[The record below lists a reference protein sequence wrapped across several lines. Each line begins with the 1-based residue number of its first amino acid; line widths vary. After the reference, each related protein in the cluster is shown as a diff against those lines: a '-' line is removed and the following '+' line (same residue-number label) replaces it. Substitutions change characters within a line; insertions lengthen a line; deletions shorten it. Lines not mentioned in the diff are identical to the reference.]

1 MLRALCSAA
10 LLIAFVWVA
19 SFVTAPSAAA
29 QTSPLTIDQ
38 IMQEPETWIGDWP
51 AAIRWSEDGQT
62 LYFEWNPEGRFPSD
76 SLYKVARDGGVAVK
90 VPPEERRQH
99 KPLFDGWHHGE
110 HVYTADFERKVY
122 AQDGDLFVYD
132 RPSDAVTRL
141 TDTRARESSPRF
153 DPAGER
159 VLFRQ
164 EDNLFARHLNTGQIQ
179 QLTDLRSGRDR
190 PEPAPS
196 EQEAF
201 LEDQQLELFETIREQ
216 QEDEEQREA
225 AQERERAAENPP
237 PTFYYGDQ
245 RLQQLR
251 IDPTERFV
259 SFTLNTPGD
268 ADQTQVID
276 YVTESGYADIRRSR
290 PKVGDER
297 GTASLHV
304 QDLQRDTTYQVDL
317 HQLPGAYDVPQYMQA
332 QGIELDST
340 AAKRDLYAFGPYWSG
355 DGAYAVVEVRARDNK
370 DRWIARLDAA
380 SGTLTVLDRQHDDAW
395 IAGPGISWYGG
406 PSDMGWVPDPGSES
420 GTGSERFYFQS
431 EATGYSHLYTVNVAT
446 GDVNQLTSGNFE
458 VEDPRLSRDG
468 QTWTFASSEQSP
480 HERHVYQMPVEPVP
494 AEAGSNA
501 RTPITRMVGQTQVA
515 LSPDGQMMG
524 MLYEYTNQPPEVF
537 LKPTPSGGTNGQ
549 AARQITN
556 SPTEEWSAYDW
567 RDPDII
573 RFEASDGVQV
583 PAQLFEPENPNGA
596 AVLFVHGAGYLQNV
610 HRGWSSYFREYMF
623 HNMLT
628 DLGYTVMNVD
638 YRGSAGYGRDWRT
651 AIYRHMGGRDLQDY
665 VDAQQYLEE
674 TRGIT
679 GDRTYIYGGSYGGFI
694 TLMALFT
701 EAEHFAGGSALR
713 SVTDWAHYNDPYTSN
728 ILNTPQTDSLAYAR
742 SSPIYHAEGLEDP
755 LLMPHGLV
763 DTNVQPQDIFRLTQR
778 LIELGKTDWELA
790 LYPVEGHG
798 FTEPSSWADEY
809 RRIFELAQQ
818 TVGPLRGDPVMD
830 ATDQQ

>member
-1 MLRALCSAA
+1 MLRFLCRCIVLFVLAA
-10 LLIAFVWVA
+10 PI
-19 SFVTAPSAAA
+19 VTAPHAVA
-29 QTSPLTIDQ
+29 QTSPLTIEH

-51 AAIRWSEDGQT
+51 EAIRWSEDGQT
-62 LYFEWNPEGRFPSD
+62 LYFEWNPKGQFPSD
-76 SLYKVARDGGVAVK
+76 SLYKVARDGQEAVK
-90 VPPEERRQH
+90 VPPEERRR
-99 KPLFDGWHHGE
+99 PTPTFDGWHHGE
-110 HVYTADFERKVY
+110 HVYTADFQRKVY

-132 RPSDAVTRL
+132 RGTDAVTRL
-141 TDTRARESSPRF
+141 TDTRVRESSPRF
-153 DPAGER
+153 DPSGER
-159 VLFRQ
+159 VLFEQ
-164 EDNLFARHLNTGQIQ
+164 DDNLFAIDLSSGQMR

-190 PEPAPS
+190 PEPEPS

-201 LEDQQLELFETIREQ
+201 LEEQQLELFETIREQ

-225 AQERERAAENPP
+225 ARERERALDNPP
-237 PTFYYGDQ
+237 PTYYIGDQ
-245 RLQQLR
+245 NVQQLR
-251 IDPTERFV
+251 IDPSERFV
-259 SFTLNTPGD
+259 TFSLGTRGD
-268 ADQTQVID
+268 PDFTQVID
-276 YVTESGYADIRRSR
+276 YVTETGYADIRRSR
-290 PKVGDER
+290 PKVGDES
-297 GTASLHV
+297 GMSTLHV
-304 QDLQRDTTYQVDL
+304 QDLQRDTTYHIDL
-317 HQLPGAYDVPQYMQA
+317 HQLPGAYDVPAYRQE

-340 AAKRDLYAFGPYWSG
+340 EAKRELYAIGPYWSG
-355 DGAYAVVEVRARDNK
+355 DGQHAVIEVRAGDNK
-370 DRWIARLDAA
+370 DRWIARLNAE
-380 SGTLTVLDRQHDDAW
+380 SGDLTVLDRQHDEAW
-395 IAGPGISWYGG
+395 IAGPGISGYGG
-406 PSDMGWVPDPGSES
+406 PSDVGWLPDNEQ
-420 GTGSERFYFQS
+420 FYFQS

-446 GDVNQLTSGNFE
+446 GEVNQLTSGEFE
-458 VEDPRLSRDG
+458 VEDPRLSQDG
-468 QTWTFASSEQSP
+468 QTWTFASSEESP
-480 HERHVYQMPVEPVP
+480 YERHVYQMPVD
-494 AEAGSNA
+494 GGA
-501 RTPITRMVGQTQVA
+501 RTPITRMAGQTEVA

-524 MLYEYTNQPPEVF
+524 MLYEYTNQPPEVY
-537 LKPTPSGGTNGQ
+537 LKPTPAGGTNGQ
-549 AARQITN
+549 AARRITT
-556 SPTEEWSAYDW
+556 SPTEAWSAYDW

-583 PAQLFEPENPNGA
+583 PAQLFEPENPNGG

-665 VDAQQYLEE
+665 VDAQAFLEE

-778 LIELGKTDWELA
+778 LIELGKEDWELA
-790 LYPVEGHG
+790 IYPVEGHG

-818 TVGPLRGDPVMD
+818 TVGPQRAQPAEPSD
-830 ATDQQ
+830 AGQDE

>member
-1 MLRALCSAA
+1 LAA
-10 LLIAFVWVA
+10 PI
-19 SFVTAPSAAA
+19 VTA
-29 QTSPLTIDQ
+29 QTSPLTIEQ
-38 IMQEPETWIGDWP
+38 IMQEPASWIGDWP
-51 AAIRWSEDGQT
+51 EDIRWGEDGQA
-62 LYFEWNPEGRFPSD
+62 LYFEWNPEGQFPSD
-76 SLYKVARDGGVAVK
+76 SLYKVTRDGSSAVK

-99 KPLFDGWHHGE
+99 KPFFDGWHHGE
-110 HVYTADFERKVY
+110 HVYDADFQRKVY
-122 AQDGDLFVYD
+122 AQDGDLFLYD
-132 RPSDAVTRL
+132 RAADAVTRL
-141 TDTRARESSPRF
+141 TDTRASESSPRF
-153 DPAGER
+153 DPDGER

-164 EDNLFARHLNTGQIQ
+164 EDNLFAIHLASGQLR
-179 QLTDLRSGRDR
+179 QLTDLRSGEEP
-190 PEPAPS
+190 PEPEPS
-196 EQEAF
+196 AQEAF
-201 LEDQQLELFETIREQ
+201 LEEQQLELFETIREQ
-216 QEDEEQREA
+216 QEEEEQREA
-225 AQERERAAENPP
+225 AEEREQAADNPP
-237 PTFYYGDQ
+237 PTYYYGEQ
-245 RLQQLR
+245 GLQQLR
-251 IDPTERFV
+251 IDPSERFV

-276 YVTESGYADIRRSR
+276 YVTETGYADIRASR

-297 GTASLHV
+297 GVASLHV
-304 QDLQRDTTYQVDL
+304 QDLQRDTTYQIDL
-317 HQLPGAYDVPQYMQA
+317 HQLPGAYDIPEYMQE

-340 AAKRDLYAFGPYWSG
+340 EAKRDLYAFGPYWSG
-355 DGAYAVVEVRARDNK
+355 SGQHAVVEVRARDNK

-380 SGTLTVLDRQHDDAW
+380 SGDLAVLDRQHDEAW

-406 PSDMGWVPDPGSES
+406 PSDMGWLPES
-420 GTGSERFYFQS
+420 GTDGERFYFQS

-446 GDVNQLTSGNFE
+446 GEVAQLTSGDFE
-458 VEDPRLSRDG
+458 VFDPRLSQDG
-468 QTWTFASSEQSP
+468 QTWTFRSSEVAP
-480 HERHVYQMPVEPVP
+480 YERHAYQMPVEGGTPTQLT
-494 AEAGSNA
+494 AEAGWYDA
-501 RTPITRMVGQTQVA
+501 VA
-515 LSPDGQMMG
+515 LSPDGEMMG
-524 MLYEYTNQPPEVF
+524 MLYEYTNQPPEVY
-537 LKPTPSGGTNGQ
+537 LKPTPTGGTNGQ
-549 AARQITN
+549 AARRITN

-583 PAQLFEPENPNGA
+583 PAQLFEPETPNGA

-665 VDAQQYLEE
+665 VDAQRFLEE
-674 TRGIT
+674 TRGIS

-742 SSPIYHAEGLEDP
+742 SSPIYFAEGLEDP

-778 LIELGKTDWELA
+778 LIELGKEDWELA
-790 LYPVEGHG
+790 IYPVEGHG
-798 FTEPSSWADEY
+798 FTEPSSWTDEY

-818 TVGPLRGDPVMD
+818 TVGPLRGEPARD
-830 ATDQQ
+830 ATGEQ